1 MKYGL
6 ISQNFYL
13 LKPGAQARCKRNKLW
28 VQFPLQE
35 IKYSI
40 FSFCGSGNEDKGKNL
55 AESWEWK
62 YLNGKGVS

>member
-13 LKPGAQARCKRNKLW
+13 LKPGAQKRCCKRNKLW
-28 VQFPLQE
+28 VQFEE
-35 IKYSI
+35 IKKII
-40 FSFCGSGNEDKGKNL
+40 FSVCGSGNEDKGKNL